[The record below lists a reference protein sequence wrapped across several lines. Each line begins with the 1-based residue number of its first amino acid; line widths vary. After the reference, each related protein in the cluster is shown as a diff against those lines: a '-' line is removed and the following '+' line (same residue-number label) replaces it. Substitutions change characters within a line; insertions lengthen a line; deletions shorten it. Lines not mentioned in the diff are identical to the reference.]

1 MSKILNKTLL
11 YKSLNLL
18 PILLDESFVQICTN
32 HYENFI
38 HGTANFFIYISVT
51 QIFLSKD

>member
-1 MSKILNKTLL
+1 MLKILNKTLL